1 MKNALLIL
9 LLLAGA
15 PAAAQTRQRFVTTRG
30 REFVAPD
37 GKPLLLKGINLG
49 NWLVPEG
56 YMFKFK
62 ATNSPRMIETMINQL
77 VGEDEARRFWKSYR
91 DNYITRDDIEF
102 LKKAGFNSIRVPFNY
117 RLFVSSD
124 DPQKLEGPGYELL
137 ERVVGWC
144 KQEGV

>member
-37 GKPLLLKGINLG
+37 GKPLMLRGINLG

-62 ATNSPRMIETMINQL
+62 SANSPVLTGAVVNEL
-77 VGEDEARRFWKSYR
+77 VGEAAARKFWTAYR
-91 DNYITRDDIEF
+91 DNYITAEDIRF
-102 LKKAGFNSIRVPFNY
+102 IKRAGFDSVRVPFDY
-117 RLFVSSD
+117 RLFVNGDS
-124 DPQKLEGPGYELL
+124 PARLEGPATHTPPP
-137 ERVVGWC
+137 
-144 KQEGV
+144 